1 MCLKEEGMD
10 IYLVQTAREMVN
22 RSSGSE
28 QNKIHCKLRIS
39 TTPKSLQNEMV
50 NKISN
55 ELLFINFHFFIRYGY
70 LWVSLTI

>member
-10 IYLVQTAREMVN
+10 IYLVRTASEMVN

-28 QNKIHCKLRIS
+28 QNKIHFKLRIF

-50 NKISN
+50 NEIFN
-55 ELLFINFHFFIRYGY
+55 ELLFINFHF
-70 LWVSLTI
+70 S